1 MITDEQIDA
10 IMPANVRRSA
20 ELHQHRWRQFAR
32 EVLALQPSA
41 SAEPVAW
48 RIRYRSE
55 PGMIGHYPWSYTER
69 KPKTPRPEHEVEPVY
84 ASPVTAAR
92 EQEAACSVIA
102 DCSTPTLCL
111 SVGTCKGVHVMPA
124 SVRASATGAEPAR
137 SLVLRAVVN
146 MLEKFPDEIVS
157 KELFDALEAARH
169 DLESTAAVEGGA
181 LKPCPFCGSAA
192 AVSFGSDGEVCN
204 VRCLHW
210 GKGCM
215 GAGRNCYS
223 EKEARTAWNQRATPT
238 TSTTG
243 KVDASRVRDE
253 ALSGLEV
260 SEEFD
265 ALSQRL
271 NWNTL
276 SAVNAAWQLRDQVL
290 RAEARDRHS

>member
-1 MITDEQIDA
+1 MNSTNPQALKDLLAQGKRFAAHHLKDLSTEIVAWQDTGRLHDGKLCELASLLIPLDANRFMQIAEDLVKRAALDEA
-10 IMPANVRRSA
+10 IASERTEQQANP
-20 ELHQHRWRQFAR
+20 WRQAVD
-32 EVLALQPSA
+32 EALIAHALDCTGPGDDPKEKVKELIEWA
-41 SAEPVAW
+41 VTIATDPRV
-48 RIRYRSE
+48 SE
-55 PGMIGHYPWSYTER
+55 
-69 KPKTPRPEHEVEPVY
+69 
-84 ASPVTAAR
+84 TAAR
-92 EQEAACSVIA
+92 EQE
-102 DCSTPTLCL
+102 
-111 SVGTCKGVHVMPA
+111 G
-124 SVRASATGAEPAR
+124 SATGAEPAR

-215 GAGRNCYS
+215 GDGRNCYS

-243 KVDASRVRDE
+243 KVDHAK
-253 ALSGLEV
+253 
-260 SEEFD
+260 
-265 ALSQRL
+265 
-271 NWNTL
+271 
-276 SAVNAAWQLRDQVL
+276 
-290 RAEARDRHS
+290 